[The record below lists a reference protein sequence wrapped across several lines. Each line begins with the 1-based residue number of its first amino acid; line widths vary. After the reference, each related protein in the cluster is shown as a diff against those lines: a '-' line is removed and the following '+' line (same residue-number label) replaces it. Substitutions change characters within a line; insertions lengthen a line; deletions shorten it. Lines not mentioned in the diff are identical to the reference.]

1 MAKVISHKLRT
12 ALAVAMTVT
21 LCLVVDVSC
30 KKHSSTSE
38 GGTSSIATYDSL
50 MHKAYESYNKAD
62 FNKSIEL
69 TRDAMKS
76 ISKNNK
82 VAMSDAYSHLAA
94 CYQRIGMNDN
104 ALSNAFAGLNIDEQ
118 LKDNERISASY
129 SNIAYIYLAA
139 QRPNE
144 AKALIN
150 KALNLEKTIKK
161 PNRRHLSNRYGMA
174 AEIYLKLEEPDR
186 ALDYINKAL
195 DIDTTANDSLQIM
208 RRMLTL
214 GDIYAATD
222 STQKALSNYQQAIK
236 MFEKNDDK
244 YNMMLAYKNLG
255 ALYVKM
261 GDKAQAMKWLNQS
274 TTIAKEC
281 DAKSVLKDNY
291 LLLANIM
298 SDHNPSQAAKYL
310 SQSNSLAD
318 SIYDEATSKLTSY
331 YAMEFQTKEKEHKID
346 EQQNSITMQR
356 LIITAAIIAVTSLL
370 VLCIALIVI
379 IMLRSRARKA
389 EKNAEQMRDRF
400 FTNVTHEFRTPLTV
414 ILGEAEQLK
423 DEEPDESKLPKFN
436 AIINQGNHLLRLVNQ
451 LLNISKVR
459 TAIGNL
465 PWKNGDLAVLVNMI
479 VENMSVYAGCQ
490 GTTIE
495 FNHDDSDFNIDFVPE
510 YCRSIFTNL
519 ISNAIK
525 FDSPQG
531 HITVDMSRK
540 KNTVVIAIADHGS
553 GINEKDLPHIFDL
566 FYQGESGKSELG
578 TGIGLALVKQM
589 TEAMDGKV
597 DVHTQEGE
605 GTTFTITL
613 PVKHKNRDYPKWVP
627 KMFSTSADDFT
638 ESVQAAVEA
647 STPVDATAG
656 SDNKRIAL
664 VVEDNADVA
673 TYIRHV
679 LEDSFNVIVAHDGQE
694 GLEKAREVIPDI
706 IVTDLMMPRVDGLE
720 MCRQLRDDELVSH
733 IPIIIV
739 TARDADKDRLQGISV
754 GADAYLTKPFKRDE
768 LITVAHN
775 LLHTRDILKIKYQVK
790 LTGKEPEVDD
800 AVDVARE
807 VAPEVA
813 VESVDTA
820 KILSSIA
827 RKNEIFIEK
836 VKGIILKN
844 IAKSELNS
852 TLIADAMNL
861 SQRQLN
867 RKVSSVLGIDTASY
881 IRQTRILKA
890 QELLL
895 ETEDPV
901 GDIGYNCGFES
912 SSYFSKIF
920 RQHTGLTPS
929 EYRKKHSV

>member
-1 MAKVISHKLRT
+1 MIKKGYWLTEYLSISRIIYT
-12 ALAVAMTVT
+12 N
-21 LCLVVDVSC
+21 
-30 KKHSSTSE
+30 KKGYE
-38 GGTSSIATYDSL
+38 
-50 MHKAYESYNKAD
+50 KAYLYTE
-62 FNKSIEL
+62 
-69 TRDAMKS
+69 
-76 ISKNNK
+76 
-82 VAMSDAYSHLAA
+82 
-94 CYQRIGMNDN
+94 
-104 ALSNAFAGLNIDEQ
+104 
-118 LKDNERISASY
+118 
-129 SNIAYIYLAA
+129 
-139 QRPNE
+139 
-144 AKALIN
+144 
-150 KALNLEKTIKK
+150 
-161 PNRRHLSNRYGMA
+161 
-174 AEIYLKLEEPDR
+174 
-186 ALDYINKAL
+186 
-195 DIDTTANDSLQIM
+195 
-208 RRMLTL
+208 
-214 GDIYAATD
+214 
-222 STQKALSNYQQAIK
+222 
-236 MFEKNDDK
+236 NDDNDLSYFIQYHLDVMK
-244 YNMMLAYKNLG
+244 
-255 ALYVKM
+255 
-261 GDKAQAMKWLNQS
+261 KAF
-274 TTIAKEC
+274 EE
-281 DAKSVLKDNY
+281 LK
-291 LLLANIM
+291 
-298 SDHNPSQAAKYL
+298 KYL
-310 SQSNSLAD
+310 QR
-318 SIYDEATSKLTSY
+318 
-331 YAMEFQTKEKEHKID
+331 KID

-423 DEEPDESKLPKFN
+423 DEESDESKLPKFN

-589 TEAMDGKV
+589 TEAMYGKV

-627 KMFSTSADDFT
+627 KMFSTSADDFV

-647 STPVDATAG
+647 STPVDAPAG

-673 TYIRHV
+673 TYIQHV